1 MNRTSSVGIAD
12 DPIGHDR
19 PYAVPL
25 LFKDA
30 RTLYERGVRIGAGS
44 DTQGSAMRFGGGLVD
59 ELERL
64 TRAGLSAR
72 AALLAATRDAARAL
86 RLDDQLGSI
95 AVGMTAD
102 LLIVDGTPWEQVTAL
117 RNVRAV
123 IQDGQRVVP

>member
-1 MNRTSSVGIAD
+1 
-12 DPIGHDR
+12 
-19 PYAVPL
+19 
-25 LFKDA
+25 
-30 RTLYERGVRIGAGS
+30 
-44 DTQGSAMRFGGGLVD
+44 MRFGGGLVD